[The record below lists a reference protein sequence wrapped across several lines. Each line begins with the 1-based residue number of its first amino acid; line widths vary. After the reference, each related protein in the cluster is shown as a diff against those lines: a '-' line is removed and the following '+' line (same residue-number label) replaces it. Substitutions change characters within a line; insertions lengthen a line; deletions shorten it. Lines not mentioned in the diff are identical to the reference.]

1 MALANLLEQ
10 INANM
15 PFSFRIFK
23 PFSKKYYLN
32 LINNISGDYMYD
44 EKILDDITKTRNLAF
59 KTKQSYKNALIIY
72 TQFQNKSFHDLLK
85 EAEYEEEI
93 GVRWKKRKL
102 KQRLV
107 DFRIYLHKNYLL
119 STSKVYFQR
128 ILTLYRHYEI
138 EIHGLPPISTKSAK
152 MSKPITFE
160 DLPTKEIIK
169 SAIKISNPI
178 MKAIILFI
186 SSSGCA
192 RRETLNLTVSDFINA
207 TFEYHNTSNIN
218 DALSILNNLDF
229 IIPTFRI
236 KRQKTNKFYFTFC
249 SHESS
254 KTIVD
259 YLINERNDLND
270 DDNLFNL
277 NLYYWNKYFNNINEE
292 LHLGKVGEYNRFRSH
307 MLRKFHASSLY
318 NDDNG
323 LSLSEID
330 ALQGR
335 SKNNTHS
342 AYFMENPNN
351 LKKKYVKILDALL
364 INI

>member
-1 MALANLLEQ
+1 MHDENILED
-10 INANM
+10 
-15 PFSFRIFK
+15 
-23 PFSKKYYLN
+23 
-32 LINNISGDYMYD
+32 IS
-44 EKILDDITKTRNLAF
+44 KTRNLAL
-59 KTKQSYKNALIIY
+59 KTEQSYKNALTIY
-72 TQFQNKSFHDLLK
+72 TMFQNKSFNDLLK
-85 EAEYEEEI
+85 EAEYEEELGI
-93 GVRWKKRKL
+93 RWKKRKI
-102 KQRLV
+102 KQRLIN
-107 DFRIYLHKNYLL
+107 FRIYLHKNYLI

-138 EIHGLPPISTKSAK
+138 EIHDLPPISTKSAK

-160 DLPTKEIIK
+160 DLPTKEIINE
-169 SAIKISNPI
+169 AIKISNPI

-192 RRETLNLTVSDFINA
+192 RRETLNLTVGDFIDA
-207 TFEYHNTSNIN
+207 TFEYHNTNNIN
-218 DALSILNNLDF
+218 DALSILNDLEF

-249 SHESS
+249 SQESS
-254 KTIVD
+254 KAIVD
-259 YLINERNDLND
+259 YLINERSDLKYED
-270 DDNLFNL
+270 PLFNL
-277 NLYYWNKYFNNINEE
+277 NLYYWNKYFNNINNE
-292 LHLGKVGEYNRFRSH
+292 LNLGKVGEYNRFRSH

-318 NDDNG
+318 NEDNG

>member
-1 MALANLLEQ
+1 M
-10 INANM
+10 
-15 PFSFRIFK
+15 
-23 PFSKKYYLN
+23 
-32 LINNISGDYMYD
+32 
-44 EKILDDITKTRNLAF
+44 
-59 KTKQSYKNALIIY
+59 
-72 TQFQNKSFHDLLK
+72 
-85 EAEYEEEI
+85 
-93 GVRWKKRKL
+93 
-102 KQRLV
+102 
-107 DFRIYLHKNYLL
+107 
-119 STSKVYFQR
+119 
-128 ILTLYRHYEI
+128 
-138 EIHGLPPISTKSAK
+138 
-152 MSKPITFE
+152 
-160 DLPTKEIIK
+160 
-169 SAIKISNPI
+169 
-178 MKAIILFI
+178 IILFI

-192 RRETLNLTVSDFINA
+192 RRETLNLTVGDFIDA
-207 TFEYHNTSNIN
+207 TLEYHKTSNIK
-218 DALSILNNLDF
+218 DALFTLNNLDF

-254 KTIVD
+254 KAIVD
-259 YLINERNDLND
+259 YLISERNDLKHED
-270 DDNLFNL
+270 KLFNL
-277 NLYYWNKYFNNINEE
+277 NLYYWNKYFNKINDE
-292 LHLGKVGEYNRFRSH
+292 LDLGKIGEYNRFRSH

>member
-1 MALANLLEQ
+1 MHDENILED
-10 INANM
+10 
-15 PFSFRIFK
+15 
-23 PFSKKYYLN
+23 
-32 LINNISGDYMYD
+32 IS
-44 EKILDDITKTRNLAF
+44 KTRNLAL
-59 KTKQSYKNALIIY
+59 KTKQSYKNALTIY
-72 TQFQNKSFHDLLK
+72 TVLQNKSFNDLLK
-85 EAEYEEEI
+85 EAEYEEELGI
-93 GVRWKKRKL
+93 RWKKRKL
-102 KQRLV
+102 KQRLIN
-107 DFRIYLHKNYLL
+107 FRIYLHNNYLI

-138 EIHGLPPISTKSAK
+138 EIHDLPPISTKSAK

-160 DLPTKEIIK
+160 DLPTKEIINE
-169 SAIKISNPI
+169 AIKISNPI

-192 RRETLNLTVSDFINA
+192 RRETLNLTVGDFIDA
-207 TFEYHNTSNIN
+207 TFEYHNTNNIN
-218 DALSILNNLDF
+218 DALSILNDLEF

-249 SHESS
+249 SQESS
-254 KTIVD
+254 KAIVD
-259 YLINERNDLND
+259 YLINERSDLKYED
-270 DDNLFNL
+270 PLFNL
-277 NLYYWNKYFNNINEE
+277 NLYYWNKYFNNINNE
-292 LHLGKVGEYNRFRSH
+292 LNLGKVGEYNRFRSH

-318 NDDNG
+318 NEDNG

>member
-1 MALANLLEQ
+1 MHDENILED
-10 INANM
+10 
-15 PFSFRIFK
+15 
-23 PFSKKYYLN
+23 
-32 LINNISGDYMYD
+32 IS
-44 EKILDDITKTRNLAF
+44 KTRNLAL
-59 KTKQSYKNALIIY
+59 KTEQSYKNALTIY
-72 TQFQNKSFHDLLK
+72 TVFQNKSFNDLLK
-85 EAEYEEEI
+85 EAEYEEELGI
-93 GVRWKKRKL
+93 RWKKRKL
-102 KQRLV
+102 KQRLIN
-107 DFRIYLHKNYLL
+107 FRIYLHKNYLI

-138 EIHGLPPISTKSAK
+138 EIHDLPPISTKSAK

-160 DLPTKEIIK
+160 DLPTKEIINE
-169 SAIKISNPI
+169 AIKISNPI

-192 RRETLNLTVSDFINA
+192 RRETLNLTVGDFIDA
-207 TFEYHNTSNIN
+207 TFEYHNTNNIN
-218 DALSILNNLDF
+218 DALSILNDLEF

-249 SHESS
+249 SQESS
-254 KTIVD
+254 KAIVD
-259 YLINERNDLND
+259 YLINERSDLKYED
-270 DDNLFNL
+270 PLFNL
-277 NLYYWNKYFNNINEE
+277 NLYYWNKYFNNINNE
-292 LHLGKVGEYNRFRSH
+292 LNLGKVGEYNRFRSH

-318 NDDNG
+318 NEDNG

>member
-1 MALANLLEQ
+1 
-10 INANM
+10 
-15 PFSFRIFK
+15 
-23 PFSKKYYLN
+23 
-32 LINNISGDYMYD
+32 MYD
-44 EKILDDITKTRNLAF
+44 KKILEDISKTRNLAL
-59 KTKQSYKNALIIY
+59 KTKQSYKNALNIY
-72 TQFQNKSFHDLLK
+72 TTFQNESFQYLLK
-85 EAEYEEEI
+85 EAEYEEELSI
-93 GVRWKKRKL
+93 RWKKRKL
-102 KQRLV
+102 KQRLIN
-107 DFRIYLHKNYLL
+107 FRTYLHKNYLI

-138 EIHGLPPISTKSAK
+138 EIHDLPSISTKSAR

-160 DLPTKEIIK
+160 DLPTKKIIK
-169 SAIKISNPI
+169 NAIEISNPL

-192 RRETLNLTVSDFINA
+192 RRETLNLTVGDFINA
-207 TFEYHNTSNIN
+207 TFDYHDTNNIN
-218 DALSILNNLDF
+218 DALSILSELDF

-249 SHESS
+249 SQESS
-254 KTIVD
+254 KAIVD
-259 YLINERNDLND
+259 YLINERKNLKYNDK
-270 DDNLFNL
+270 LFNL
-277 NLYYWNKYFNNINEE
+277 NLYYWNKYFNNINNE
-292 LHLGKVGEYNRFRSH
+292 LNLGKVGEYNRFRSH

-335 SKNNTHS
+335 SKDNTHS
-342 AYFMENPNN
+342 AYFMENPIK
-351 LKKKYVKILDALL
+351 LKKKYIKILDALL

>member
-1 MALANLLEQ
+1 MHDENILED
-10 INANM
+10 
-15 PFSFRIFK
+15 
-23 PFSKKYYLN
+23 
-32 LINNISGDYMYD
+32 IS
-44 EKILDDITKTRNLAF
+44 KTRNLAL
-59 KTKQSYKNALIIY
+59 KTEQSYKNALTIY
-72 TQFQNKSFHDLLK
+72 TVFQNKSFNDLLK
-85 EAEYEEEI
+85 EAEYEEELGI
-93 GVRWKKRKL
+93 RWKKRKI
-102 KQRLV
+102 KQRLIN
-107 DFRIYLHKNYLL
+107 FRIYLHKNYLI

-138 EIHGLPPISTKSAK
+138 EIHDLPPISTKSAK

-160 DLPTKEIIK
+160 DLPTKEIINE
-169 SAIKISNPI
+169 AIKISNPI

-192 RRETLNLTVSDFINA
+192 RRETLNLTVGDFIDA
-207 TFEYHNTSNIN
+207 TFEYHNTNNIN
-218 DALSILNNLDF
+218 DALSILNDLEF

-249 SHESS
+249 SQESS
-254 KTIVD
+254 KAIVD
-259 YLINERNDLND
+259 YLINERSDLKYED
-270 DDNLFNL
+270 PLFNL
-277 NLYYWNKYFNNINEE
+277 NLYYWNKYFNNINNE
-292 LHLGKVGEYNRFRSH
+292 LNLGKVGEYNRFRSH

-318 NDDNG
+318 NEDNG

>member
-1 MALANLLEQ
+1 MHDENILED
-10 INANM
+10 
-15 PFSFRIFK
+15 
-23 PFSKKYYLN
+23 
-32 LINNISGDYMYD
+32 IS
-44 EKILDDITKTRNLAF
+44 KTRNLAL
-59 KTKQSYKNALIIY
+59 KTEQSYKNALTIY
-72 TQFQNKSFHDLLK
+72 TVFQNKSFNDLLK
-85 EAEYEEEI
+85 EAEYEEELGI
-93 GVRWKKRKL
+93 RWKKRKL
-102 KQRLV
+102 KQRLIN
-107 DFRIYLHKNYLL
+107 FRIYLHKNYLI

-138 EIHGLPPISTKSAK
+138 EIHDLPPISTKSAK

-160 DLPTKEIIK
+160 DLPTKEIINE
-169 SAIKISNPI
+169 AIKISNPI

-192 RRETLNLTVSDFINA
+192 RRETLNLTVGDFIDA
-207 TFEYHNTSNIN
+207 TFEYHNTNNIS
-218 DALSILNNLDF
+218 DALSILNDLEF

-249 SHESS
+249 SQESS
-254 KTIVD
+254 KAIVD
-259 YLINERNDLND
+259 YLINERSDLKYED
-270 DDNLFNL
+270 PLFNL
-277 NLYYWNKYFNNINEE
+277 NLYYWNKYFNNINNE
-292 LHLGKVGEYNRFRSH
+292 LNLGKVGEYNRFRSH

-318 NDDNG
+318 NEDNG